1 MISLRQAMVERGTLK
16 RPQIHCSLL
25 GSIVRLQLHSRPML
39 QVVEFGP
46 DRRCG
51 LTDAGSCGGRETTAL
66 ALMGRRT
73 VRNIELQR
81 SLPDLP
87 IARRPGL

>member
-1 MISLRQAMVERGTLK
+1 
-16 RPQIHCSLL
+16 
-25 GSIVRLQLHSRPML
+25 ML

-51 LTDAGSCGGRETTAL
+51 LTDAVEVYVDPGSCGGRETTAL